1 MKRLHILFGLTL
13 VCLSMPNV
21 VLGADKKGCTTF
33 FACDHNARGLGRQA
47 YVPTTQGSDKQ
58 CWGCG
63 IEDGMC
69 DDGQVV
75 PQKTPLGEIVAL
87 YQCDRNGFGTKNTF
101 DEFTP
106 EMWCE
111 NSDIRLRD
119 LPSKTIEKNFTKT
132 LSTTDATATT
142 YKNVGNITVFDAS
155 NYCVFAKCNAGYMPN
170 SDKTECIAD
179 TRQVDCEKTSGTWN
193 NGQCTCDSNKHLKPS
208 TDKLTC
214 VCADGYVDA
223 SNVDTRKL
231 ECVASPE
238 TIAEQNAKK
247 CRNSG
252 GQWQN
257 GDCVCNS
264 DKNLTKSG
272 DVCVCKKGYEYIAS
286 NKKAQG
292 CKMTQATANAQ
303 DKNKCN
309 KSKESGQPVEWDDK
323 AKKCYCNGV
332 TGQYKDIRDNGKIYH
347 CEETDNYIA
356 CKKLGSNANWH
367 NRECTCKDP
376 TKKFENGNCDTNT
389 DAYEAQLAAEAA
401 AIAAAKLSEKIE
413 KIGKTLDAVTD
424 TFEISKWRNADG
436 EFNTARLASDS
447 VAAVVLGTAGGLI
460 SSKVIKKKQIE
471 DGFEDIKCIIGSQ
484 TVADYGDEFQV
495 GIQ

>member
-21 VLGADKKGCTTF
+21 VLGANKKACTGVF
-33 FACDHNARGLGRQA
+33 SCEHDAKGAGRQG
-47 YVPTTQGSDKQ
+47 YLPMIEGSKTQ

-75 PQKTPLGEIVAL
+75 PQKDGLGEIIAI
-87 YQCDRNGFGTKNTF
+87 YQCDRRGFGYSNKF
-101 DEFTP
+101 DKITP
-106 EMWCE
+106 DVWCK
-111 NSDIRLRD
+111 NSDIRL
-119 LPSKTIEKNFTKT
+119 STIPENTEEKNFKKT
-132 LSTTDATATT
+132 LSTKDATAAN
-142 YKNVGNITVFDAS
+142 YKNVGNITVFDGS

-179 TRQVDCEKTSGTWN
+179 TRRDDCEKTSGTWA
-193 NGQCTCDSNKHLKPS
+193 GGSCTCDSNKHLKQS

-214 VCADGYVDA
+214 VCDDGYVDA

-231 ECVASPE
+231 ECVASQE
-238 TIAEQNAKK
+238 TIAEQNAKR

-257 GDCVCNS
+257 DGCVCAS
-264 DKNLTKSG
+264 SKNLTKSG
-272 DVCVCKKGYEYIAS
+272 DVCVCKQGYEYES
-286 NKKAQG
+286 NKADG

-367 NRECTCKDP
+367 NGECTCKDP
-376 TKKFENGNCDTNT
+376 TKQFKNGHCNINT
-389 DAYEAQLAAEAA
+389 QEYQDQLDAEAA

>member
-13 VCLSMPNV
+13 VCVTTPNV
-21 VLGADKKGCTTF
+21 VLGGCKLFSCGAKDGVNAWLTADQSG
-33 FACDHNARGLGRQA
+33 N
-47 YVPTTQGSDKQ
+47 Q
-58 CWGCG
+58 CWFCG
-63 IEDGMC
+63 MGPNSCGSGD
-69 DDGQVV
+69 VV
-75 PQKTPLGEIVAL
+75 PYVDAQNNVVSL
-87 YQCDRNGFGTKNTF
+87 YQCNTLAGGVIGAKF
-101 DEFTP
+101 SNYSPGVFCDDSELSANNI
-106 EMWCE
+106 
-111 NSDIRLRD
+111 NSVKITNALR
-119 LPSKTIEKNFTKT
+119 
-132 LSTTDATATT
+132 T
-142 YKNVGNITVFDAS
+142 YKLKGKKTTPTNIGDWDVFTANAS
-155 NYCVFAKCNAGYMPN
+155 CIHIKCNAGYMPN
-170 SDKTECIAD
+170 ANKTECIAD

-193 NGQCTCDSNKHLKPS
+193 DSSCTCDSNKHLKQS

-223 SNVDTRKL
+223 SNVATKKL
-231 ECVASPE
+231 ECVASQE
-238 TIAEQNAKK
+238 TIDEQNAKK

-257 GDCVCNS
+257 DGCVCNS

-272 DVCVCKKGYEYIAS
+272 DVCVCKPGYEYKGT
-286 NKKAQG
+286 NKADG

-303 DKNKCN
+303 DKNKCK
-309 KSKESGQPVEWDDK
+309 KSQDSGQPVEWDDK

-332 TGQYKDIRDNGKIYH
+332 TGQYKDIRDNGTIYH

-367 NRECTCKDP
+367 NGKCTCKDP
-376 TKKFENGNCDTNT
+376 TKQFKNGNCDTNT
-389 DAYEAQLAAEAA
+389 DEYEAQLAAEAA
-401 AIAAAKLSEKIE
+401 AIAAAQLSEKIE